1 MNLPST
7 QNEPLLTRAGIV
19 TLISVLA
26 SLLVKTGGGS
36 VSTWLNQNA
45 DTIALLI
52 LMAGPIVTGLLARGK
67 VTPTAN
73 IPTGVIPTP
82 TATVAALPTSDTAA
96 LLEQAAAI
104 SSATPNGFMGG
115 SSTNSAASVDAP
127 VTFTT
132 GSPA

>member
-82 TATVAALPTSDTAA
+82 TATVAALPTVDTAA

-104 SSATPNGFMGG
+104 SSSAAPAGFMGG
-115 SSTNSAASVDAP
+115 TGNPTVADGPSSFTAGSAA
-127 VTFTT
+127 
-132 GSPA
+132 